1 MPKVSVI
8 IPTYNC
14 AHYLEQAIESAM
26 NQTYRDLEII
36 VLDDGS
42 TDNTSEVVRKYGT
55 DIRYIRQANAGLPA
69 ARNRAIESSSGEFL
83 AFLDSDDWWEPSKL
97 AEQVPILEGD
107 PELGLIYTDLRVVHD
122 DGEIIPSF
130 LASRPLATSGYVFDR
145 LLQSGFI
152 LPSTVLMRR
161 TCLDQ
166 VGMFDESMRSHE
178 DIELWLR
185 VCQKWKVALV
195 SQPLTHRRQGAA
207 NMTSNDN
214 LKTEYSVKLFEKAL
228 RLPNLTIEQRNT
240 MTEKLAGAYFMR
252 GWFHFSNGHMREC
265 RKSLRQSLGG
275 RKSNPKVWVW
285 YAVSYLPP
293 TVIDLVGNGK
303 KTLRRALKRKS

>member
-55 DIRYIRQANAGLPA
+55 NIRYIRQANAGLPA

-83 AFLDSDDWWEPSKL
+83 AFLDSDDWWELSKL
-97 AEQVPILEGD
+97 AKQVPLLEDD
-107 PELGLIYTDLRVVHD
+107 PQVGLVYTDLRVVHD

-161 TCLDQ
+161 VCLDQ

-185 VCQKWKVALV
+185 ICQKWKVALINE
-195 SQPLTHRRQGAA
+195 PLTHRRQGDA

-228 RLPNLTIEQRNT
+228 RLPNLTNEQRT
-240 MTEKLAGAYFMR
+240 LMTEKLAGAYFSR
-252 GWFHFSNGHMREC
+252 GWFHFSNGRMTEC
-265 RKSLRQSLGG
+265 RKSFRQSLSG
-275 RKSNPKVWVW
+275 RKSNPKVWVC
-285 YAVSYLPP
+285 YGVSFLPHP
-293 TVIDLVGNGK
+293 LIDFIGNGK
-303 KTLRRALKRKS
+303 RTLRRALKR

>member
-26 NQTYRDLEII
+26 NQTYRDVEII

-42 TDNTSEVVRKYGT
+42 TDNTSEVVRKYGNN
-55 DIRYIRQANAGLPA
+55 IRYIRQANAGLPA
-69 ARNRAIESSSGEFL
+69 ARNRAIESSAGEFL
-83 AFLDSDDWWEPSKL
+83 AFLDSDDWWELSKL
-97 AEQVPILEGD
+97 AKQVPLLEDD
-107 PELGLIYTDLRVVHD
+107 PQVGLVYTDLRVVHD

-145 LLQSGFI
+145 LLESGFI
-152 LPSTVLMRR
+152 LPSTVLLRR
-161 TCLDQ
+161 SCLDQ

-185 VCQKWKVALV
+185 VCQSWKVALINE
-195 SQPLTHRRQGAA
+195 PLTHRRQGDA

-228 RLPNLTIEQRNT
+228 RLPSLTTEQRT
-240 MTEKLAGAYFMR
+240 LMTKKLAGAYFAR
-252 GWFHFSNGHMREC
+252 GWYHFSNGRMTEC
-265 RKSLRQSLGG
+265 RKSFRQSFGG
-275 RKSNPKVWVW
+275 RKSNPKAWVW
-285 YAVSYLPP
+285 YGVSFLPHP
-293 TVIDLVGNGK
+293 LIDFIGNGK
-303 KTLRRALKRKS
+303 RTLRRALKR